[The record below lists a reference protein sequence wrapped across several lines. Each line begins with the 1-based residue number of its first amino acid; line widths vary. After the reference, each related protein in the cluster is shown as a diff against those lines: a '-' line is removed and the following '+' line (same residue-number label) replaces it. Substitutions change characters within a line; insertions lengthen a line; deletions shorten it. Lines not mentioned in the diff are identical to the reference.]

1 MTKAADILVSNN
13 SADVVERLQR
23 IERTGIRDL
32 ALEKAMERIVRG
44 LGFATT
50 GAIVESDASENLSKY
65 VAPPANA
72 STSLNQI
79 ISGASNAEKKKILA
93 ASNAR

>member
-1 MTKAADILVSNN
+1 MKEGCCGGPRALRPLVHHKPKGK
-13 SADVVERLQR
+13 LQ
-23 IERTGIRDL
+23 TFG
-32 ALEKAMERIVRG
+32 
-44 LGFATT
+44 
-50 GAIVESDASENLSKY
+50 ESDASENLSKY